1 MGGENGFQRVSGGLL
16 GTVPFFLPQALTD
29 GLLSDPHQ
37 RRRRNKCSQGS
48 VSETIEN
55 PVRESARERQPQQP
69 PTGDGS
75 LGAISLK
82 GIMFQVEIYSAIL
95 SESLAS
101 EHLEQRV

>member
-37 RRRRNKCSQGS
+37 RRHRNKCSQGS

-55 PVRESARERQPQQP
+55 PVRESARETAS
-69 PTGDGS
+69 TGDGS